1 MNQTTMTRQ
10 NLRSRQAGF
19 TLSELMIAS
28 MIGLF
33 IIAGAISVFTANRQ
47 TSALMDRIQSNQD
60 ATRFAAQTISRV
72 VRSGAR
78 FGAGQ
83 TGQLVVEFPA
93 GVAGQ
98 DVRDCVGQQISEITP
113 ARNIFSSALNQATQ
127 RYELLCQSGDDPPVP
142 LIDRLAQPTNQQPNF
157 HVEFLRPDPTTPG
170 ELSPTNQAAE
180 ATSVRILLRMQGV
193 ETIEEIAFIATMRCR
208 VLDCDSN

>member
-1 MNQTTMTRQ
+1 MNHITMTYP
-10 NLRSRQAGF
+10 SRRVKQAGF

-78 FGAGQ
+78 FSAGQ
-83 TGQLVVEFPA
+83 TGQLVVEFPP

-98 DVRDCVGQQISEITP
+98 GVRDCVGTEISQITPPP
-113 ARNIFSSALNQATQ
+113 ARNIFSSALNQTTQ
-127 RYELLCQSGDDPPVP
+127 RYELRCQSGNDPPVP
-142 LIDRLAQPTNQQPNF
+142 LIDGLAQPTNQQPNF
-157 HVEFLRPDPTTPG
+157 QVQFLRPHPTNHG
-170 ELSPTNQAAE
+170 ELSTTNQAAE

-193 ETIEEIAFIATMRCR
+193 EDVEEIAFIATMRCR
-208 VLDCDSN
+208 VLGCD